1 MSVLSRF
8 MRSAPSRPNA
18 SARPLPARPIGT
30 RTPGRQGP
38 APLAAP
44 APVRAPV
51 ATPAAGIIQPAR
63 PPWPAR
69 TASGLPGLLGLWM
82 WRAKARR
89 DLAQLD
95 DLRLADV
102 GISRAEARREARKPF
117 WRA

>member
-1 MSVLSRF
+1 
-8 MRSAPSRPNA
+8 
-18 SARPLPARPIGT
+18 
-30 RTPGRQGP
+30 
-38 APLAAP
+38 
-44 APVRAPV
+44 
-51 ATPAAGIIQPAR
+51 
-63 PPWPAR
+63 
-69 TASGLPGLLGLWM
+69 M